1 MRINLD
7 YTTFNLSKGT
17 ESIRWT
23 EQAEWFFKDHNIPYE
38 IVLIDFYNEPEVKS
52 IQWNE
57 NLEVNIP
64 IHTLTVLQSY
74 SSIYNCKFVIDK
86 DLYTIKFN
94 EV

>member
-1 MRINLD
+1 MRINLE
-7 YTTFNLSKGT
+7 YTSFKLSAGT
-17 ESIRWT
+17 EATRWT
-23 EQAEWFFKDHNIPYE
+23 ERAEWFFKDHNLEHE
-38 IVLIDFYNEPEVKS
+38 IVFMDFYNEPQVKC
-52 IQWNE
+52 IQWSE

-74 SSIYNCKFVIDK
+74 SEIYNCKFIVDK